1 MPDPAGLNKS
11 GNYNPLSVRKL
22 DRSIMNIDQFIEKKN
37 L

>member
-11 GNYNPLSVRKL
+11 GNYNPLSVKKL
-22 DRSIMNIDQFIEKKN
+22 DRSIMNIEFIEKKK